1 MMVNGASHQF
11 VRKSFGV
18 FHADFYAFP
27 RSSVFIATLVLLLT
41 ACGTKAPNAPDGASQ
56 ARDSER
62 PPIALEVIRQDVE
75 QHESFQQVRKAAC
88 PRRIPDRIEQF
99 RPWPAINVLQ
109 GLKYATISDDSSR
122 GTYEKVIEL
131 TDMGRQELANE
142 LETTEDKYF
151 ITIARREYV
160 PGLERF
166 EKAPGRD
173 DRLVVSFQ
181 WRWKPLNPLGERLDL
196 RAPYSDRKEH
206 GGRATYERNADEW
219 KFAELWVD
227 SDSKDYV
234 RGVYR

>member
-1 MMVNGASHQF
+1 MKASNRCEKQP
-11 VRKSFGV
+11 VRDESLIASSSSGPGQPSTFSKDLSTPR
-18 FHADFYAFP
+18 FP
-27 RSSVFIATLVLLLT
+27 TT
-41 ACGTKAPNAPDGASQ
+41 A
-56 ARDSER
+56 
-62 PPIALEVIRQDVE
+62 
-75 QHESFQQVRKAAC
+75 
-88 PRRIPDRIEQF
+88 
-99 RPWPAINVLQ
+99 
-109 GLKYATISDDSSR
+109 R
-122 GTYEKVIEL
+122 GSYEKVIEL
-131 TDMGRQELANE
+131 TDTGRQELAND

-219 KFAELWVD
+219 KFAELWLD

-234 RGVYR
+234 RGLYK

>member
-1 MMVNGASHQF
+1 MISIRTA
-11 VRKSFGV
+11 R
-18 FHADFYAFP
+18 AFIP
-27 RSSVFIATLVLLLT
+27 TIILLLT
-41 ACGTKAPNAPDGASQ
+41 ACGTKAPDTPDSASPAGQ
-56 ARDSER
+56 GGER

-99 RPWPAINVLQ
+99 RPWPAINVLE

-122 GTYEKVIEL
+122 GIYEKVIEL
-131 TDMGRQELANE
+131 TDMGRQELAND
-142 LETTEDKYF
+142 LESTEDKYF

-160 PGLERF
+160 GGLERF

-196 RAPYSDRKEH
+196 RAPYSDRNEH
-206 GGRATYERNADEW
+206 GGRARYERNADEW
-219 KFAELWVD
+219 KFAELWLD

-234 RGVYR
+234 RGVYK